1 MEIAKTILQQLGG
14 QGRLIMFTGAN
25 NFVALKNG
33 VTFKIKNRK
42 VNFIKIT
49 LNSLDLYDVYFYKL
63 AAGNLKLIS
72 EHNDIYF
79 DELIPLFEKQT
90 GMYLS
95 LYMKGGKIK
104 NDESRDMIF
113 SQLKQIHHHEKELK
127 QIIAKDDNIEP
138 WVIAKM
144 QRATTDLA
152 DITHYEDGKT
162 DKMAKGGGIIP
173 ASGILTTKDKKNK
186 LDYKKIGDNYE
197 FVVYDGEPNPVENY
211 SRVQY
216 KKRDKNK
223 VLMNYNQFVNY
234 LYSEGYIDDKM
245 GKGGNIYSYLVGT
258 SFKVN
263 NELHRIKKV
272 EEFKQKFTIVT
283 TENKMFDVDTLMK
296 NGVKFEDK
304 PAKKKREPLTSTQ
317 LQSKNAQKIKELERE
332 RKQVE
337 MDMEQE
343 AEPEGGPI
351 ANRYGRLLNS
361 LDKKIELLKY
371 GKRTTPMTYEEAMR
385 APKKE
390 KGGEIDDFEVSYSID
405 VENYDDAIKKVSEKG
420 QGWRLANKNDMDY
433 IYKNRKIYQPIEDSK
448 YIVDDVKG
456 EKVYRR
462 YMYYGSKNDGSDS
475 YNSKNDSGLIFAVK
489 GSIPIDKPKTTK
501 VNKPIVNKDN
511 TKTFLIGSDI
521 AELYNY
527 DEEQLVD
534 EFSEYVGNFH
544 NGKTYEEGIDFSF
557 ITARGDDFPNA
568 ISIINPDF
576 LKIIMRNK
584 EAIKFLKGLKGNG
597 KYEQGGKIDEDL
609 VIFSVDDEKLDTLL
623 HNNYHKNLDYITIKN
638 DEYYTLNKRDFDR
651 FIDSGDS
658 NGFDVDYENSE
669 DAVVYVIENVDKKEQ
684 GGEIDK
690 TDLEYSLRL
699 AIENTGINP
708 VAIKSVKKS
717 GDKYTIVVSSYIG
730 TGDLIIQLN
739 KILNSS
745 FEIIDGSLSKTIS
758 GNKIFKIQEV
768 KKEQGG
774 SIEDE
779 KIKNLIQG
787 KTGVIWDREF
797 SGEDDLSTKQFQER
811 WKRAEKMAIKEL
823 KAEGKL
829 SNQYEQG
836 GSIEDVK
843 ESLLNDNAFTK
854 LLFNDE
860 IKFLRNSDT
869 KVIKRKS
876 MLIITDGKR
885 EMLFNSTNPISKIKK
900 LGNAS
905 NSTKELYKTN
915 KMKKGGKIDLS
926 NEIELSNLLN
936 DTVLIVFNKK
946 TNLILEKGKRK
957 ETIPFNKNEE
967 IEVELFDYNNDEIE
981 VVFSND
987 DREHTKINKKD
998 ILSLKEA
1005 YPIKK
1010 QYTKPDFDFDLPFE
1024 LMRTPHKPK
1033 KMEDGGGVMRITA
1046 RQFTDNQIKDFD
1058 DVKKGDICKNYNDD
1072 LFEVITK
1079 GYGSDYDKIL
1089 KKYDNGMISQLKYY
1103 PASYGMEKGDF
1114 EELPFIVVKDASE
1127 EFSIFTYEES
1137 GALVYVDNSKE
1148 VKEIIDVIDKA
1159 DVWSELYLVA
1169 EDLEQFSDNEAPL
1182 NKKQCIATI
1191 LYVVFNSNASDIK
1204 NSLEEQGIEFEEETP
1219 DFDFED
1225 VYFKTEG
1232 DYDEEYL
1239 EFQDKLKILRKYIDF
1254 DNVTGSSDSYE
1265 TYLDFGKDRVNIANI
1280 NGEYDSKNSKYTSYL
1295 SIGGNEAI
1303 IINFHPYG
1311 SMGGFDSDE
1320 FEKQVKQAVE
1330 KTQTTSIIPG
1340 LDSSKQLSI
1349 SEIGFLYDTEPK
1361 LNDPYYP
1368 KELIKTINDIA
1379 YYKVMING
1387 NEYLL
1392 AMDTE
1397 GNWDDKWYLVSKSS
1411 LNQAAIKE
1419 PGSAE
1424 IKIGLEN
1431 GNVTV
1436 THATSGEV
1444 LLNLQNVPKGTWD
1457 KLWDFL
1463 KNDLV

>member
-104 NDESRDMIF
+104 KDESRDMIF

-162 DKMAKGGGIIP
+162 DKMEKGGEIQVGNKFGDWSITQYKPIVYEDTGGTRDGLIKLVNQDTFDEILVQYDGGLRNPKWIARSKGVMVEGKSPKQVIEKLKIADGGGVSKFADGGGIIP

-197 FVVYDGEPNPVENY
+197 FVIYDGEPNPVENY

-245 GKGGNIYSYLVGT
+245 KSGG
-258 SFKVN
+258 
-263 NELHRIKKV
+263 
-272 EEFKQKFTIVT
+272 
-283 TENKMFDVDTLMK
+283 
-296 NGVKFEDK
+296 KFEDGGVLGFNYDIVIDNK
-304 PAKKKREPLTSTQ
+304 PLIQIFKDDY
-317 LQSKNAQKIKELERE
+317 LERYNVFYYLKKDKISTE
-332 RKQVE
+332 LQRILKGKKSLS
-337 MDMEQE
+337 EQE
-343 AEPEGGPI
+343 ANTI
-351 ANRYGRLLNS
+351 YG
-361 LDKKIELLKY
+361 ELLKSNEI
-371 GKRTTPMTYEEAMR
+371 GKTFTV
-385 APKKE
+385 
-390 KGGEIDDFEVSYSID
+390 EVS
-405 VENYDDAIKKVSEKG
+405 KLEK
-420 QGWRLANKNDMDY
+420 
-433 IYKNRKIYQPIEDSK
+433 
-448 YIVDDVKG
+448 
-456 EKVYRR
+456 
-462 YMYYGSKNDGSDS
+462 
-475 YNSKNDSGLIFAVK
+475 
-489 GSIPIDKPKTTK
+489 
-501 VNKPIVNKDN
+501 
-511 TKTFLIGSDI
+511 
-521 AELYNY
+521 
-527 DEEQLVD
+527 
-534 EFSEYVGNFH
+534 
-544 NGKTYEEGIDFSF
+544 
-557 ITARGDDFPNA
+557 
-568 ISIINPDF
+568 
-576 LKIIMRNK
+576 
-584 EAIKFLKGLKGNG
+584 
-597 KYEQGGKIDEDL
+597 GGKIDEDL

-684 GGEIDK
+684 GGSIDK

-699 AIENTGINP
+699 AIEKLGVNP
-708 VAIKSVKKS
+708 IAIKSVKKS
-717 GDKYTIVVSSYIG
+717 GNKYTIVVSSYIG

-768 KKEQGG
+768 KKEKSGE
-774 SIEDE
+774 IEQIKKGDFVKLKSDGRTG
-779 KIKNLIQG
+779 KIKSYKKNIEHYIVDFRDGIEEGYPEKDLIKISKMENG
-787 KTGVIWDREF
+787 GAVTG
-797 SGEDDLSTKQFQER
+797 
-811 WKRAEKMAIKEL
+811 A
-823 KAEGKL
+823 
-829 SNQYEQG
+829 NEQG
-836 GSIEDVK
+836 FKK
-843 ESLLNDNAFTK
+843 EQ
-854 LLFNDE
+854 
-860 IKFLRNSDT
+860 
-869 KVIKRKS
+869 V
-876 MLIITDGKR
+876 
-885 EMLFNSTNPISKIKK
+885 
-900 LGNAS
+900 
-905 NSTKELYKTN
+905 
-915 KMKKGGKIDLS
+915 
-926 NEIELSNLLN
+926 
-936 DTVLIVFNKK
+936 
-946 TNLILEKGKRK
+946 
-957 ETIPFNKNEE
+957 
-967 IEVELFDYNNDEIE
+967 
-981 VVFSND
+981 
-987 DREHTKINKKD
+987 
-998 ILSLKEA
+998 
-1005 YPIKK
+1005 
-1010 QYTKPDFDFDLPFE
+1010 
-1024 LMRTPHKPK
+1024 
-1033 KMEDGGGVMRITA
+1033 
-1046 RQFTDNQIKDFD
+1046 KDFD
-1058 DVKKGDICKNYNDD
+1058 DVKKGDICVNYNGN
-1072 LFEVITK
+1072 LYEVITT
-1079 GYGSDYDKIL
+1079 GYGSEIG
-1089 KKYDNGMISQLKYY
+1089 KKADLKYELWIAEERTKLEDFDETPLISVKGENKY
-1103 PASYGMEKGDF
+1103 ANDKVEFGVYSYDS
-1114 EELPFIVVKDASE
+1114 L
-1127 EFSIFTYEES
+1127 
-1137 GALVYVDNSKE
+1137 GAVVYVDNSKE
-1148 VKEIIDVIDKA
+1148 VKDIIDVIDKA
-1159 DVWSELYLVA
+1159 DIWGELYLISP
-1169 EDLEQFSDNEAPL
+1169 ELEQFSDNEAPL

-1191 LYVVFNSNASDIK
+1191 IYVEMNNNASDIK
-1204 NSLEEQGIEFEEETP
+1204 SSLEEQGIEFEEETP

-1232 DYDEEYL
+1232 DYDEDYF
-1239 EFQDKLKILRKYIDF
+1239 EFQKKLKIIRKYIDF
-1254 DNVTGSSDSYE
+1254 DYVSGSSDSYE
-1265 TYLDFGKDRVNIANI
+1265 TYLNFGKDGINIANI

-1295 SIGGNEAI
+1295 RIGGNEAI
-1303 IINFHPYG
+1303 IINFHPYD

-1330 KTQTTSIIPG
+1330 SKSTTSTIPG

-1392 AMDTE
+1392 AMNTE
-1397 GNWDDKWYLVSKSS
+1397 GIWDDKWYLVSKSS

-1444 LLNLQNVPKGTWD
+1444 LLNLQNVPKGSWD